1 MAMNL
6 HDRAL
11 RCLAMREHSRT
22 EMARKL
28 GPLGTEDEVNSELDR
43 LVELGLLSDARFADA
58 FVRAKARRFGASRL
72 RVELARRGVSAEL
85 IGEAIEEGCGDSE
98 LERARDVYR
107 RKFATP
113 PEDARE
119 WARQARFLQGRGFS
133 TDIIRRVLREHPGDE
148 PA

>member
-28 GPLGTEDEVNSELDR
+28 GPLGTEDEVNTELDR

>member
-43 LVELGLLSDARFADA
+43 LVELDLLSDARFADA

>member
-28 GPLGTEDEVNSELDR
+28 GPLGTEDEVNTELDR

-72 RVELARRGVSAEL
+72 RVELARRGVSPDL

-133 TDIIRRVLREHPGDE
+133 TDIIRRVLRENPGDE

>member
-28 GPLGTEDEVNSELDR
+28 GPLGTEDEVNTELDR

-58 FVRAKARRFGASRL
+58 FVRAKAPRFGASRL
-72 RVELARRGVSAEL
+72 RVELARRGVSADL
-85 IGEAIEEGCGDSE
+85 IGEAIEEGCGDNE
-98 LERARDVYR
+98 LARARDVYR
-107 RKFATP
+107 RKFATL
-113 PEDARE
+113 PEDGRE

-133 TDIIRRVLREHPGDE
+133 TDIIRRVLRENPGDE